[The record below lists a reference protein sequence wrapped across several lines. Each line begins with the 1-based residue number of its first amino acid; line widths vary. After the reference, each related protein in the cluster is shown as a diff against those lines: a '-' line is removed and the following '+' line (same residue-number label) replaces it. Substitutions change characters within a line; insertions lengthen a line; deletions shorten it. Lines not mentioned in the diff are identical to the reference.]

1 MIYLTEK
8 EVQLINKN
16 FPLVIGQ
23 RLREIR
29 KNKNVSQT
37 ELANLIGKDRQYV
50 YKIEKGKVNPS
61 ISTIGLISYA
71 LQIELSE
78 IFKDI
83 NLYII

>member
-16 FPLVIGQ
+16 VPLVIGQ

-37 ELANLIGKDRQYV
+37 ELANLIGKDRQYI
-50 YKIEKGKVNPS
+50 YKIEKGKVNTS

-71 LQIELSE
+71 LQVDLSE
-78 IFKDI
+78 IFKGID
-83 NLYII
+83 LYKI

>member
-16 FPLVIGQ
+16 VPLVIGQ

-37 ELANLIGKDRQYV
+37 ELANLIGKDRQY
-50 YKIEKGKVNPS
+50 I
-61 ISTIGLISYA
+61 
-71 LQIELSE
+71 
-78 IFKDI
+78 
-83 NLYII
+83 